1 MASQEFIVLYTHQKM
16 KKSKVWQDGIL
27 KISFSANKATLY
39 DDKGQCLESLFLK
52 QCEVKPGDDLESD
65 RYLITVED
73 IKNAENISSNLE
85 VKVEVPKLNVQGLK
99 PSNKAK
105 PCLPTGLKR
114 KFTGFQA
121 PRQVPKKMA
130 AIENSESATLLL
142 SKESYYPTFSSLF
155 SCTPPLFSTPGK
167 KNRDTVMPSDCN
179 DVIDYKNS
187 NTNDMSIS
195 LLLSTTS
202 IPSNQKGFCDEDD
215 YSFLNSITKKSDSS
229 LDTEYI
235 KEDCL
240 TTRGSATSQNIRS
253 KEQILALLKSKSAP
267 TLEVTE
273 HFPPKQLTEEIKGFP
288 KPQCITEKEEEITE
302 MNSTKNMTHQCHLEN
317 NVSRRSRWDIYLP
330 KSLSISSSDVSD
342 TEGKSK
348 DQDDNLDIDLMVPF
362 EQKKMDLFATDSEKR
377 IGFKID
383 GQMDNDD
390 QTPCNQKINFQVSS
404 SCQNELEANLPDVY
418 SNNEHHYLLSKFKS
432 EMLFNDVYPK
442 FTKEPV
448 FTEENVQ
455 ELNKPGMP
463 ERESHLKLSSQPEG
477 KYPQKDSCISNNLA
491 ISDNLDT
498 FVSKSRVE
506 NENIDTSTDLDS
518 KPETFL
524 EVTFNLDNFDT
535 SDTEE
540 ESQNSNIFPLVSEQ
554 WLKKTEDKMCAKRTV
569 SIEDTSQED
578 DNEYLSTLITINSSS
593 PAKFCNKKPLSSQI
607 CTENSVDFDRFGKG
621 NEASFLFN
629 SNLPEVENV
638 EEMTVDSSDC
648 ETLSRGTK
656 WDSSAKQTDDV
667 LIFGNDQCNGSVH
680 PNFTDCE
687 IVPSQSKSKDIENS
701 FYLPSPSSIS
711 MTQTNEDDTSLFTKD
726 SRHDCILG
734 NYIQDGPLP
743 VKNDRMPF
751 LNTDQNCDS
760 DSKCDIFDRSSTPIS
775 DTPFGGKKHPISKE
789 IGVYEFQDTER
800 MENLQS
806 KVETNNEYKKYCD
819 DAGNSF
825 ELSDLGNSISLLR
838 SLTEYSSAFESLE
851 KLKERNPDSK
861 HHRIQLTSEPVK
873 STAKKQFTEICYSS
887 DISERP
893 NLYQNSTKQVLQENQ
908 DEIFVVPN
916 GSFGSLQSSS
926 LKDEEEKSFITF
938 IPKGK
943 EKKSLKP
950 KPVEFQGHRVAGSA
964 SSEVMVRRP
973 CSQLEWNQYPDS
985 VENES
990 ITERPF
996 FLTPKLPSS
1005 YMMSDFLQF
1014 SDRENFLE
1022 EDLNFRG
1029 EDDFQMT
1036 TDFIEDG
1043 NKNNISVL
1051 DFPFTNSGN
1060 ALSSYSL
1067 DHNLKLSKWSSWET
1081 DKMMPS
1087 MQEISTLS
1095 PDPTFPLSTRNE
1107 DMINLPEESLKA
1119 RTSFGVEKLNCSEKL
1134 DSQRFY
1140 RSLTPLITLPP
1151 CKGQSL
1157 SENCS
1162 HGMSFEVQESFN
1174 SSILNSYE
1182 ESADSAVRYFDPQD
1196 KNRETPVSQ
1205 TSGEV
1210 TPLRLSFFS
1219 PVPMQSKPSKWQKY
1233 QNTFQGDLI
1242 TLPRD
1247 EMKMNENFLAA
1258 SASGM
1263 PIHDPEDY
1271 QNETAKKI
1279 PEDSVNLEL
1288 IKDML
1293 HQQQPDFYCQ
1303 QSVFRKKTLLQNLKQ
1318 TSQSEE
1324 IQKILSQTAHNGHC
1338 VTGNT
1343 QEINASALSFPSG
1356 QRTKCAYVPK
1366 RQIHIPAIFQ
1376 SPAQYKQVF
1385 TTSMIEH
1392 LNILLF
1398 EMSKRLH
1405 QALSKV
1411 DISFYTSLKAEKKK
1425 NIGNSSIPVCY
1436 HHQPAKMV
1444 MVKKEGPNKGRLFYA
1459 CDAPKANQC
1468 KFFQWL
1474 EEANSTSLTQADV
1487 SCTVLHDI
1495 KSIGIYLRSQNLP
1508 LYEECQL
1515 LVRKGFDFQNK
1526 LYGRSKRFAHVNPEF
1541 HNQSKSKLYLK
1552 LSRKENSSFY
1562 GKDDLWVISKTLDFE
1577 LDTFIACS
1585 AFFGP
1590 SSYNE
1595 VELLPLKGYYPSN
1608 WPSDMVVHALLVCNA
1623 STELTTLRNL
1633 QEHFS
1638 PTSLPIIQHLLT
1650 MSSQTEHSNNRINK
1664 RKFIPPAFNRN
1675 TNNCE
1680 TLNPEATLQL
1690 ADEMIQIYNLN
1701 MDQATALIRIAQ
1713 MMLSHENI
1721 SDPEEQH
1728 TIPITII
1735 HGVFGAGKS
1744 YLLAVVI
1751 LFLVQLFEKSP
1762 APTGI
1767 DARPWKILISSSTN
1781 VAVDRVLLGLL
1792 SLGFEKFIRVGSI
1805 RKICKPILPY
1815 SLHAGL
1821 GSENEQL
1828 KELHA
1833 LMKEDL
1839 TPVEKIYVRKSIEQ
1853 HKLGTNRALLKQ
1865 VQVVGVTCAACPFP
1879 CMNNL
1884 KFPVVILDECSQMTE
1899 PASLLPIARF
1909 DCEKLVLVGD
1919 PKQLPPTIQ
1928 GSESAHDS
1936 GLEQTLFDRLC
1947 LMGHEAILL
1956 RTQYRCHPAISAIAN
1971 DLFYEGNLKNGISEI
1986 ERSPLLDWLPTL
1998 CFYNVKGIEQ
2008 IERDNSFHNVAE
2020 AAFTLKLIQSLI
2032 ASGIEGSM
2040 IGVITLYKSQMYKGA
2055 EKEIIILSCVRTK
2068 QVGFIDSE
2076 KRMNVALTRG
2086 KRHLLIVGN
2095 LDCLKKNRLWG
2106 RVIQHCEGR
2115 EKGLQHS
2122 SECEPDLNLLLKS
2135 YLDKKAE
2142 ERGKK

>member
-687 IVPSQSKSKDIENS
+687 IVPSQ
-701 FYLPSPSSIS
+701 
-711 MTQTNEDDTSLFTKD
+711 T
-726 SRHDCILG
+726 
-734 NYIQDGPLP
+734 
-743 VKNDRMPF
+743 
-751 LNTDQNCDS
+751 
-760 DSKCDIFDRSSTPIS
+760 
-775 DTPFGGKKHPISKE
+775 
-789 IGVYEFQDTER
+789 
-800 MENLQS
+800 
-806 KVETNNEYKKYCD
+806 
-819 DAGNSF
+819 
-825 ELSDLGNSISLLR
+825 
-838 SLTEYSSAFESLE
+838 
-851 KLKERNPDSK
+851 
-861 HHRIQLTSEPVK
+861 
-873 STAKKQFTEICYSS
+873 KKQFTEICYSS

-2040 IGVITLYKSQMYKGA
+2040 IGVITLYKSQMYKLGTLLSDVHCDHSHLKAIQVSTVDAFQGA

>member
-687 IVPSQSKSKDIENS
+687 IVPSQ
-701 FYLPSPSSIS
+701 
-711 MTQTNEDDTSLFTKD
+711 T
-726 SRHDCILG
+726 
-734 NYIQDGPLP
+734 
-743 VKNDRMPF
+743 
-751 LNTDQNCDS
+751 
-760 DSKCDIFDRSSTPIS
+760 
-775 DTPFGGKKHPISKE
+775 
-789 IGVYEFQDTER
+789 
-800 MENLQS
+800 
-806 KVETNNEYKKYCD
+806 
-819 DAGNSF
+819 
-825 ELSDLGNSISLLR
+825 
-838 SLTEYSSAFESLE
+838 
-851 KLKERNPDSK
+851 
-861 HHRIQLTSEPVK
+861 
-873 STAKKQFTEICYSS
+873 KKQFTEICYSS

-950 KPVEFQGHRVAGSA
+950 K
-964 SSEVMVRRP
+964 
-973 CSQLEWNQYPDS
+973 
-985 VENES
+985 
-990 ITERPF
+990 
-996 FLTPKLPSS
+996 
-1005 YMMSDFLQF
+1005 F

-2040 IGVITLYKSQMYKGA
+2040 IGVITLYKSQMYKLGTLLSDVHCDHSHLKAIQVSTVDAFQGA